1 MNTTL
6 TPTLSPA
13 LSPNAL
19 VESLNWRYA
28 TKKFDAAK
36 AIDDTTWQA
45 LEEALVL
52 SPSSYGLQPWKFIV
66 VNDPAL
72 RAQLKE
78 QSWGQGQVVD
88 AARFV
93 VFTHRTD
100 LTEADID
107 RYLARIAEVRGVT
120 VESLAGF
127 RQMMIGNLV
136 QGPKHATIGDW
147 TARQAYIALGQLMTA
162 AAALGVDATPMEGL
176 DPKAYD
182 RILGL
187 EGSGYATLMACAVGY
202 RAEDDAYAT
211 LPKVRFAKEDLVVNL

>member
-1 MNTTL
+1 MITDL
-6 TPTLSPA
+6 TPTLSPE
-13 LSPNAL
+13 AL
-19 VESLNWRYA
+19 VETLNWRYA

-36 AIDDTTWQA
+36 AIDEATWKA

-52 SPSSYGLQPWKFIV
+52 SPSSYGLQPWKFLV

-78 QSWGQGQVVD
+78 QSWGQSQVVD

-127 RQMMIGNLV
+127 CQMMVGNLV
-136 QGPKHATIGDW
+136 QGPKHATIADW

-182 RILGL
+182 KILGL
-187 EGSGYATLMACAVGY
+187 EGSGYATVMACALGH
-202 RAEDDAYAT
+202 RAEDDAYAK
-211 LPKVRFAKEDLVVNL
+211 LPKVRYAKDELVVNL

>member
-1 MNTTL
+1 MSVL
-6 TPTLSPA
+6 TPA
-13 LSPNAL
+13 LSPETL

-28 TKKFDAAK
+28 TKKFDSARKLDAA
-36 AIDDTTWQA
+36 TWQA

-66 VNDPAL
+66 VQDPAL

-78 QSWGQGQVVD
+78 KAWGQSQVTD
-88 AARFV
+88 ASHFV

-100 LTEADID
+100 LTEADVD
-107 RYLARIAEVRGVT
+107 RLIARVSEVRGVAPD
-120 VESLAGF
+120 SLSGY

-136 QGPKHATIGDW
+136 EGPKRATIADW

-176 DPKAYD
+176 DPKAFD
-182 RILGL
+182 QILGL
-187 EGSGYATLMACAVGY
+187 EGSGYAAVMACAVGH
-202 RAEDDAYAT
+202 RAEDDAYAK
-211 LPKVRFAKEDLVVNL
+211 LPKVRFAKEELVVNL

>member
-1 MNTTL
+1 MITDL
-6 TPTLSPA
+6 TPTLSPE
-13 LSPNAL
+13 AL
-19 VESLNWRYA
+19 VETLNWRYA

-36 AIDDTTWQA
+36 AIDEATWKA

-52 SPSSYGLQPWKFIV
+52 SPSSYGLQPWKFLV

-78 QSWGQGQVVD
+78 QSWGQSQVVD

-127 RQMMIGNLV
+127 RQMMVGNLV
-136 QGPKHATIGDW
+136 QGPKHATIADW

-182 RILGL
+182 KILGL
-187 EGSGYATLMACAVGY
+187 EGSGYATVMACALGH
-202 RAEDDAYAT
+202 RAEDDAYAK
-211 LPKVRFAKEDLVVNL
+211 LPKVRYAKDELVVNL